1 MMYWYLVAMIAVFL
15 LSYWAYIARPRQ
27 CADLMGVSVLLS
39 VVFVVNNVLVEL
51 YGFPDVMLAAPV
63 LDLALCV
70 MIYRAW
76 KANPEPWKVFMVCAL
91 VAQLMLHAVAISM
104 WRMGDLTHG
113 GLHTY
118 VVAVNGFFIVQLL
131 TLGIVGA
138 SHGLDHLRQWML
150 DRRRDAAV
158 PYAGR

>member
-104 WRMGDLTHG
+104 WR
-113 GLHTY
+113 
-118 VVAVNGFFIVQLL
+118 
-131 TLGIVGA
+131 GA
-138 SHGLDHLRQWML
+138 SYLCRGGQWILHRPASYPRNCRGLTWAGSSSPV
-150 DRRRDAAV
+150 DA
-158 PYAGR
+158 

>member
-15 LSYWAYIARPRQ
+15 LSYWAYIARPKQ
-27 CADLMGVSVLLS
+27 CADLMGVSALLS
-39 VVFVVNNVLVEL
+39 VVFVVNNILVEI

-76 KANPEPWKVFMVCAL
+76 KANPAPWKVFMVCAL

-104 WRMGDLTHG
+104 WRMGDLTRL

-118 VVAVNGFFIVQLL
+118 VVAVNDFFIVQLFI
-131 TLGIVGA
+131 LGTVGA
-138 SHGLDHLRQWML
+138 SHGLGIVRQWL
-150 DRRRDAAV
+150 SDRRGDAAV